1 MNHALQQAIHTL
13 KAGKLLAYPTEAV
26 YGLGCVVNNQKS
38 LKNLRLVKARAPHKG
53 FIILC
58 ASVEQL
64 QKYFPALELSK
75 EHIRLMKSEQAHP
88 TTWLLPFKKDL
99 APKTASLLIGRNH
112 SIAVRIPKHPLA
124 LTLCQHVGP
133 IVSSSANLP
142 RALPAKKI
150 MIVRKNFR
158 AKIDYYLMGETNIA
172 TSPSQ
177 IIDIQSGRIIR
188 AAKPKQK
195 ATL

>member
-1 MNHALQQAIHTL
+1 M
-13 KAGKLLAYPTEAV
+13 
-26 YGLGCVVNNQKS
+26 VNNPQA
-38 LKNLRLVKARAPHKG
+38 LKKLRRVKARAPHKG

-64 QKYFPALELSK
+64 EQYFPALTLSN
-75 EHIRLMKSEQAHP
+75 EQRVRMSTAQNHP
-88 TTWLLPFKKDL
+88 TTWLLPFKKSI
-99 APKTASLLIGRNH
+99 APKTAKLLIGSNH
-112 SIAVRIPKHPLA
+112 SIAVRIPQHPMA
-124 LTLCQHVGP
+124 LSLCQNAGP

-158 AKIDYYLMGETNIA
+158 TKIDYYLNGETNLA
-172 TSPSQ
+172 SSPSQ

-188 AAKPKQK
+188 AAKPK
-195 ATL
+195 